1 MGWGAPL
8 RSWWWCQICR
18 AQESRILLPFRK
30 SVSTASHS
38 LTHSVGHS
46 VTVSHPCRPGE
57 GWTTIAL
64 VCSLP
69 DYGFLDP
76 QRAGSWMHC
85 TIWLYR
91 LQHPPQPKPPCD
103 TCDITLHLRIHPSRA
118 FVASALAIVLAQHG
132 RCDALRCAALR
143 CDAMHC
149 TPLLSQTHITP
160 GQEPLC
166 ELGSIVTCV
175 TSTPCCSP
183 VLALVWRG
191 GRRSSQGQVP
201 RSHGRPLTLSCAA
214 CLSFHPG
221 PYQGPL

>member
-1 MGWGAPL
+1 MGVWLRWVGGAPL

-18 AQESRILLPFRK
+18 EQESRILLPFRK
-30 SVSTASHS
+30 SVSQPV
-38 LTHSVGHS
+38 THSFTRSLGHS

-69 DYGFLDP
+69 DYGILDP
-76 QRAGSWMHC
+76 QRAGSRCIAQSGCIGCSTNPSPSRHV
-85 TIWLYR
+85 T
-91 LQHPPQPKPPCD
+91 PA
-103 TCDITLHLRIHPSRA
+103 TLFYICVSFSRA

-132 RCDALRCAALR
+132 RCDAL
-143 CDAMHC
+143 HC
-149 TPLLSQTHITP
+149 TAVGSQTYHIP

-166 ELGSIVTCV
+166 GLGRIVTCV

-191 GRRSSQGQVP
+191 GRRSS
-201 RSHGRPLTLSCAA
+201 
-214 CLSFHPG
+214 
-221 PYQGPL
+221 